1 MVRGRFLAV
10 SSQTK
15 LHTAVVDNK
24 EEIYCLE
31 MIKKALKWSQSR
43 SFTTMVVLVFFVL
56 LCCTYRFVRCVC
68 LNLRNVARN
77 VFGLPVFGLRAMR
90 ARNVRAYVA

>member
-1 MVRGRFLAV
+1 MMVRGRFLAV

-31 MIKKALKWSQSR
+31 MIEKALKWSQSR
-43 SFTTMVVLVFFVL
+43 SFTTMVVVSFVL
-56 LCCTYRFVRCVC
+56 CEIPSKRERWVC
-68 LNLRNVARN
+68 LVGATDRRLRPFSTLMN
-77 VFGLPVFGLRAMR
+77 
-90 ARNVRAYVA
+90 